1 MPLSWVKESFGSVKK
16 EVLRQVKRQEHEDLF
31 KAVMAGCALVAYADG
46 HFSQSEKARMIR
58 LIRETENLHVF
69 DTMDAVEEFERISE
83 LYYFDYVD
91 GEAHAMRKL
100 TRMRDKAQDAEIIAR
115 ACAVIATV
123 DGVFSEDEKATLR
136 RICHL
141 MNYDPQKLVA

>member
-1 MPLSWVKESFGSVKK
+1 MPLSWIKESFESVKA
-16 EVLRQVKRQEHEDLF
+16 EVLRQVQRQEQEDLF
-31 KAVMAGCALVAYADG
+31 KAVMAGCALIAYADG
-46 HFSQSEKARMIR
+46 EFTQAEKARMIK
-58 LIRETENLHVF
+58 LIKETEHLHVF
-69 DTMDAVEEFERISE
+69 DTLDAVEEFERISE

-100 TRMRDKAQDAEIIAR
+100 TRMRDRAKDAEIIAR

-123 DGVFSEDEKATLR
+123 DGSFSDDEKATLR

-141 MNYDPQKLVA
+141 MNYAPSDLDV